1 MQEQEVSFIHG
12 KSDLKIIKKVKENV
26 SIPVIG
32 NGDIIDEQSAKRMF
46 EQTGVDGI
54 MIGRG
59 SIGNPWIFDRILKY
73 FENGEILPEMLPSQR
88 LEIIKKHINFLVE
101 EKGEWIAVHEIRKH
115 INHYIKKLP
124 EASKV
129 RQEINQIETRDV
141 LIDCLTE
148 YLLSI

>member
-1 MQEQEVSFIHG
+1 
-12 KSDLKIIKKVKENV
+12 
-26 SIPVIG
+26 
-32 NGDIIDEQSAKRMF
+32 MF
-46 EQTGVDGI
+46 EETGVDGI

-73 FENGEILPEMLPSQR
+73 FENGEILPEILPSQR
-88 LEIIKKHINFLVE
+88 LEIIKKHINLLVE

-129 RQEINQIETRDV
+129 RQQINQIETRDL

-148 YLLSI
+148 YLMSI